1 MKQRLSDIFGIAG
14 VVAAAAGTVGVAS
27 TVGVA
32 GGALSGA
39 FLFTAA
45 FAYLGKD
52 GAESSQEQEQENAGK
67 RGGHLKEMIALGL
80 VGAALGGTLGTMIGC
95 VENEKQCAPYIPRT
109 IPIFTKQ

>member
-39 FLFTAA
+39 FLFAAA

-52 GAESSQEQEQENAGK
+52 GAGPSQEQEQENAGK

-80 VGAALGGTLGTMIGC
+80 VGAALGGALGLMTGC
-95 VENEKQCAPYIPRT
+95 LGKDNQCSAFIPQT
-109 IPIFTKQ
+109 IPVFTKQ

>member
-39 FLFTAA
+39 FLFAAA

-52 GAESSQEQEQENAGK
+52 GAGSSQEQEQENAGN
-67 RGGHLKEMIALGL
+67 RGGHLKEIIALGL
-80 VGAALGGTLGTMIGC
+80 MGALLGGMLGMMTGC
-95 VENEKQCAPYIPRT
+95 AGDEKQCAPYIPKT